1 MLGVTM
7 AEKTKSNIRL
17 GAEEMRYIS
26 LFQDLTGAVV
36 KDCVVDND
44 NNRVI
49 FLVKPG
55 DMGIAIGKNGINI
68 KRLTRLIGKN
78 IEVVEYAETVEE
90 LAKNA
95 LAPAR
100 VKSVKLVSTP
110 IGKKVVF
117 VTVEPQDKGIA
128 IGKAGKNVNRAKLL
142 LNRYFNIDAV
152 VIT

>member
-1 MLGVTM
+1 M